1 MVEAIRIILVSSG
14 IKNAAV
20 KEGKLADSIQ
30 A

>member
-1 MVEAIRIILVSSG
+1 MVEAIWTILVSSG

-20 KEGKLADSIQ
+20 KEGKLVDSIQ